1 MPFQPFQPPPTTERH
16 HVIDVRSPAPVI
28 IDLRPPER
36 TLIDRLR
43 GIPRWLWWLISIAA
57 FVIVWWVSMDFR
69 GLVMVLGV
77 FWFFALGVHPA
88 TAIARTGGELLDGDE

>member
-1 MPFQPFQPPPTTERH
+1 MPFQPFTPPEPQRH
-16 HVIDVRSPAPVI
+16 HVIQVRSQTTPVI
-28 IDLRPPER
+28 IDLQPQR
-36 TLIDRLR
+36 TLIERLR

-57 FVIVWWVSMDFR
+57 FIALWWVSMDFR

-77 FWFFALGVHPA
+77 FWFFALGIHPA